1 MISPQMTPSEEQA
14 CKPLIAITPDLMIR
28 KDHPT
33 AYLTM
38 TYADA
43 VARAGGIPVVI
54 PPIVESIPTILNRF
68 DGFILSGGDD
78 PATESFG
85 QPTHPK
91 STKVIEPRQSFET
104 ALIAELFDRPEIPVL
119 AICLGMQMVAL
130 CRGGRLNQH
139 LPDTLPSHGQHWN
152 EVHPMI
158 SSNTEILPSGLVWS
172 SHRQAVKDA
181 ADFEVLAYSDD
192 GIIEAIHDPARP
204 FLLGVQWHP
213 ERTADPDLGQGVFDR
228 FVVAARSK

>member
-1 MISPQMTPSEEQA
+1 MIPPQLTPSEEQA
-14 CKPLIAITPDLMIR
+14 RKPLIAITPDMMIR
-28 KDHPT
+28 KGYPT

-38 TYADA
+38 TYANA

-54 PPIVESIPTILNRF
+54 PPIVESIPAILSRF

-104 ALIAELFDRPEIPVL
+104 NLIAELFDRPDIPVL
-119 AICLGMQMVAL
+119 AICLGMQMLAL

-139 LPDTLPSHGQHWN
+139 IPETHPSHEQHWN
-152 EVHPMI
+152 QVHPII
-158 SSNTEILPSGLVWS
+158 SSNSAILQSGPVWS
-172 SHRQAVKDA
+172 SHRQVVEDA
-181 ADFEVLAYSDD
+181 GGFEVIAHSDD
-192 GIIEAIHDPARP
+192 GIIEAIHDPGRW

-213 ERTADPDLGQGVFDR
+213 ERTDDPDLGQGVFDR
-228 FVVAARSK
+228 LIAAARSE